1 MTYRFV
7 ARLLIPALI
16 AGIGLPAAAQTQ
28 QFDDLQVHY
37 NAVPASVLGEDMAR
51 AYGLSR
57 SGGQGLV
64 TIAVQEADGTSV
76 DAALRGTAT
85 NLAGHRKEIRFR
97 ELDEDG
103 VVSHIGQF
111 PASGRDTWRFAIEIT
126 PQERNASY
134 TLSFQ
139 REFFGN

>member
-1 MTYRFV
+1 MIQ
-7 ARLLIPALI
+7 RLLACLTLSTLI
-16 AGIGLPAAAQTQ
+16 ATIAFPVAAQTQ

-37 NAVPASVLGEDMAR
+37 NAVPASVLGEEMAR

-64 TIAVQEADGTSV
+64 TIAVQDADGNSI
-76 DAALRGTAT
+76 AALVQGSAT

-103 VVSHIGQF
+103 VISHIGQF
-111 PASGRDTWRFAIEIT
+111 PASGRDTWRFAIDIK
-126 PQERNASY
+126 PQDRNTSY

-139 REFFGN
+139 REFFEN

>member
-1 MTYRFV
+1 MTQRLF
-7 ARLLIPALI
+7 ARLSISTLI
-16 AGIGLPAAAQTQ
+16 ATIAFPVAAQTQ

-37 NAVPASVLGEDMAR
+37 NAVPASVLGEEMAR

-64 TIAVQEADGTSV
+64 TIAVQDAEGVPV
-76 DAALRGTAT
+76 DAVVQGSAT
-85 NLAGHRKEIRFR
+85 NLAGHRKDIRFR

-111 PASGRDTWRFAIEIT
+111 PASGRDTWRFAIEIR
-126 PQERNASY
+126 PQDRGNSY
-134 TLSFQ
+134 TLEFQ
-139 REFFGN
+139 REFFDN